1 MAKKIAV
8 LGAGIVGLY
17 TASKLKEKG
26 FDVFLFEKEEI
37 ENVGKKP
44 CSALVSKRIH
54 NFVEVNDDLIL
65 NTIKKCLIKFE
76 KKEVLLK
83 FNPEHIV
90 IDKRKLILKMI
101 KEAKFRIVFNIKNI
115 DHETFDY
122 VIGADGASSPLRK
135 SLDLKDP
142 DFKIGLKVEDDVLD
156 FSDTVQTFKTENG
169 FCWIIPKGKYVEYG
183 VFEKK
188 ENIKKEWQ
196 AFNKKGV
203 RSGFAVIPQGL
214 VLVDSDKYAL
224 VGDATGLT
232 KPWSGG
238 GIIWQLYQA
247 DMFVSSFPNFKE
259 YNRKVKSFF
268 IPKII
273 QGKVANK
280 VVNENL
286 SFLIPS
292 SLEYD
297 NDFPNFLKSLFR
309 KNF

>member
-101 KEAKFRIVFNIKNI
+101 KEAKL
-115 DHETFDY
+115 E
-122 VIGADGASSPLRK
+122 L
-135 SLDLKDP
+135 
-142 DFKIGLKVEDDVLD
+142 
-156 FSDTVQTFKTENG
+156 
-169 FCWIIPKGKYVEYG
+169 
-183 VFEKK
+183 
-188 ENIKKEWQ
+188 
-196 AFNKKGV
+196 
-203 RSGFAVIPQGL
+203 
-214 VLVDSDKYAL
+214 
-224 VGDATGLT
+224 
-232 KPWSGG
+232 
-238 GIIWQLYQA
+238 
-247 DMFVSSFPNFKE
+247 
-259 YNRKVKSFF
+259 
-268 IPKII
+268 
-273 QGKVANK
+273 
-280 VVNENL
+280 
-286 SFLIPS
+286 FLI
-292 SLEYD
+292 LRT
-297 NDFPNFLKSLFR
+297 LITRLLTM
-309 KNF
+309 